1 MRKPDGKRRQDSLTR
16 ERVVDASITILDEG
30 GEKGLTFQAL
40 AKRLKTGAG
49 AIYWHVENKSDL
61 MVAASDA
68 IVIDVI
74 AACSAGGSPADKIRA
89 LALDLFDALDE
100 RPWLGSALAQ
110 APGSMPTIRIF
121 EHLGRQVRAMGVP
134 HEDQWTVVAAL
145 LNYVLGVG
153 GQNAANAEMA
163 RMQHLERDAFLGEIA
178 LRLSALDPKD
188 FPFVQ
193 SIAPKMPDHDDRA
206 DFLTGIDLFL
216 DGIARRVAD
225 SPTASDRTTGKEE
238 P

>member
-1 MRKPDGKRRQDSLTR
+1 MSRSGMRKPDGKRRQDSLTR
-16 ERVVDASITILDEG
+16 ERVVDASIAILDEG

-68 IVIDVI
+68 IVAGVI
-74 AACSAGGSPADKIRA
+74 AACSAGGSPADRIRA
-89 LALDLFDALDE
+89 LSLALFDAMDK
-100 RPWLGSALAQ
+100 RPWVGSALAQ
-110 APGSMPTIRIF
+110 APGSMPTIRIL
-121 EHLGRQVRAMGVP
+121 EHLGRQIRAMGVP
-134 HEDQWTVVAAL
+134 GEDEWTIVAAL

-163 RMQHLERDAFLGEIA
+163 RMQNLKRDTFLGEIA
-178 LRLSALDPKD
+178 AKLSALDPLD

-193 SIAPKMPDHDDRA
+193 SIATKVPAHDDRA

-216 DGIARRVAD
+216 DGIARRIAG
-225 SPTASDRTTGKEE
+225 SATASD
-238 P
+238 

>member
-1 MRKPDGKRRQDSLTR
+1 M
-16 ERVVDASITILDEG
+16 VDASIAILDEG
-30 GEKGLTFQAL
+30 GERSLTFQAL

-49 AIYWHVENKSDL
+49 AIYWHIENKSDL
-61 MVAASDA
+61 IVAASDA
-68 IVIDVI
+68 IVVSVI

-89 LALDLFDALDE
+89 LTLALFDALDE

-110 APGSMPTIRIF
+110 APGSMPTIRIV
-121 EHLGRQVRAMGVP
+121 EHLGRQVRALGVP
-134 HEDQWTVVAAL
+134 GEDEWTVVAAL

-163 RMQHLERDAFLGEIA
+163 RMQHLERDKFLGEISA
-178 LRLSALDPKD
+178 RLSALDPKD

-193 SIAPKMPDHDDRA
+193 SIAPKVPDHDDRA

-216 DGIARRVAD
+216 DGIARRIAR
-225 SPTASDRTTGKEE
+225 SATASGRTSGKEHQ
-238 P
+238 